1 VRPFEAV
8 RPGRRKRRE
17 ERLLN
22 DAGCGT
28 RDHSHKVASLAAAIA
43 DRLGL
48 HAEERR
54 RVTATA
60 RLHDVGKSLLP
71 TVVVDKPGP
80 LTPTEWQIMQL
91 HTVAGERLVSEL
103 GQPAPVAQ
111 AVRHSHE
118 RWDGGGYPD
127 GLRGDE
133 IPLASR
139 IVFCA
144 DAYDAICSDRPYR
157 AARSE
162 AESLAEIRRCAGTQF
177 DPMIVE
183 ALAEVLR
190 PEIHAEPHGGRR
202 RRVTGAVTAFAAV
215 FAGAILIAVGQPTE
229 LPSQAQSGVLGVVG
243 ESGDY
248 RSTPL
253 DPGPSG
259 SVSSAATAEA
269 PPFTAAGD
277 EAGSKSQKGRKL
289 ADSQRRRGQQPSP

>member
-1 VRPFEAV
+1 VRPFESV
-8 RPGRRKRRE
+8 RPRRRKRRE
-17 ERLLN
+17 EKLLA

-28 RDHSHKVASLAAAIA
+28 RDHSHKVASLASAIA

-80 LTPTEWQIMQL
+80 LTPTEWQIMRL
-91 HTVAGERLVSEL
+91 HTVAGERLVAEL
-103 GQPAPVAQ
+103 GEADPVAR

-157 AARSE
+157 GARSE
-162 AESLAEIRRCAGTQF
+162 AEGLAEIRRCAGTQF
-177 DPMIVE
+177 DPRIVD

-190 PEIHAEPHGGRR
+190 PGIHAEPHGGRR
-202 RRVTGAVTAFAAV
+202 RRVAGAVTAFAAV
-215 FAGAILIAVGQPTE
+215 FAGAMLIAVGQPAE

-243 ESGDY
+243 ESGAH

-253 DPGPSG
+253 DPGPNG
-259 SVSSAATAEA
+259 SVSAGATAEA
-269 PPFTAAGD
+269 PPFTAAGG
-277 EAGSKSQKGRKL
+277 EAGSKTEKSRKL
-289 ADSQRRRGQQPSP
+289 AGSHRRRGQQPLP